1 MNAKENEL
9 IKTEQTEL
17 FCKCGGK
24 LQIVTTRRNKDK
36 NRYKGQTAP
45 WYSEDHYR
53 CECLLCGKATAWFPR
68 AEIAQEAFYK
78 KNEYGE
84 ACADTIYDRYN
95 PAITIQAT
103 GFICPCCRSRVTL
116 LTERTIYDNMYR
128 CECNICKIRTDWF
141 DNAEK
146 ATKQWKEKLEELAIE
161 ILEEES
167 AIKARV
173 NKLINNMRNLGY
185 SEEYINIVIKRL
197 PVKPVEPHGRLVD
210 IDKFLHESGLDK
222 AKKYN
227 SEDRSYSYSTMM
239 MYEIAD
245 MIDEMPVAVE
255 ATD

>member
-1 MNAKENEL
+1 MNAEENEL

-17 FCKCGGK
+17 FCECGGE

-68 AEIAQEAFYK
+68 AEKAKEAFYEK
-78 KNEYGE
+78 DEYGD
-84 ACADTIYDRYN
+84 ARADTIYDR
-95 PAITIQAT
+95 PAITIKT
-103 GFICPCCRSRVTL
+103 TRLICHCCRNRVML
-116 LTERTIYDNMYR
+116 LMEKTIYDNMYR
-128 CECNICKIRTDWF
+128 YECVICKRRTDWF
-141 DNAEK
+141 DNPEK
-146 ATKQWKEKLEELAIE
+146 AKIQWEKLTRKNQVED
-161 ILEEES
+161 
-167 AIKARV
+167 
-173 NKLINNMRNLGY
+173 LIGIMRDLKY
-185 SEEYINIVIKRL
+185 SGEYINEVVKNL